1 MVVMVAFTSIT
12 VSSFFESPTHTKSKY
27 HIQSQSSQ
35 RTRCKTNVNRHRS
48 LWCRAADSEWAG
60 SHGRQENDNATNP
73 PIILQKISLSTHGYM
88 ADWWLLHTRTEVLRS
103 TTANLLWQFLSS
115 LAIRRASRQ
124 VYTKYVRS
132 KRRGRPGGLFLS
144 QSIPKH
150 CFQLSVY

>member
-1 MVVMVAFTSIT
+1 MVLVVEFTSISVAFWNHQHT
-12 VSSFFESPTHTKSKY
+12 PNQIPTFNLKQPDAKRRWIDIVLSGAEQQ
-27 HIQSQSSQ
+27 IPNGLAAMEGRRMIMQPILLLS
-35 RTRCKTNVNRHRS
+35 CK
-48 LWCRAADSEWAG
+48 
-60 SHGRQENDNATNP
+60 
-73 PIILQKISLSTHGYM
+73 KISLSTHGYM

-115 LAIRRASRQ
+115 LAIRRASSRQ

>member
-1 MVVMVAFTSIT
+1 MVLLVEFASISVAFWNQRH
-12 VSSFFESPTHTKSKY
+12 SP
-27 HIQSQSSQ
+27 
-35 RTRCKTNVNRHRS
+35 NRNPTFNLKQPDAKRRWIDIVLS
-48 LWCRAADSEWAG
+48 GAEQQILNGLCSY
-60 SHGRQENDNATNP
+60 GRQENDNATNP

-115 LAIRRASRQ
+115 LAIRRASSRQ

>member
-1 MVVMVAFTSIT
+1 MVSVVEFTSISVAFLRINDT
-12 VSSFFESPTHTKSKY
+12 IQIKIPHSISNNQMQNEGESTSFSLV
-27 HIQSQSSQ
+27 QSSRFWMGCAAMEGRRMIMQ
-35 RTRCKTNVNRHRS
+35 PILLLSCK
-48 LWCRAADSEWAG
+48 
-60 SHGRQENDNATNP
+60 
-73 PIILQKISLSTHGYM
+73 KYLSTHGYM

-115 LAIRRASRQ
+115 LAIRRASSRQ